1 MDYLRFFRL
10 ASNSVAAVAVA
21 MTIIGLTL
29 ASLTAF
35 FFPPDPVL
43 KLTSTELDSR
53 IHSAIADSVAEL
65 RQKSLAELRQEIEE
79 ALDQVLQSSQSLADT
94 EVAIRFENLDS
105 RLDELAKQLEIVEV
119 IEQAINDSPERAMS
133 IPILRKELD
142 LLKSDVVEAVDALRA
157 EIDRI
162 YDLGKWFLGLMATM
176 AIAVMGLVI
185 GNLIKRKE

>member
-1 MDYLRFFRL
+1 M
-10 ASNSVAAVAVA
+10 
-21 MTIIGLTL
+21 
-29 ASLTAF
+29 
-35 FFPPDPVL
+35 
-43 KLTSTELDSR
+43 
-53 IHSAIADSVAEL
+53 
-65 RQKSLAELRQEIEE
+65 
-79 ALDQVLQSSQSLADT
+79 LQSSQSLADT